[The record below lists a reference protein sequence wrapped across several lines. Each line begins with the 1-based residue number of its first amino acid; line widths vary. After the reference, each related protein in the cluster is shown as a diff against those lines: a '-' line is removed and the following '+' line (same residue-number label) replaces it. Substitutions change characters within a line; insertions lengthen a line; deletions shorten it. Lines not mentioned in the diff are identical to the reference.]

1 MIRNTFTFLECN
13 DCDGIG
19 CHINLLLVYIYIYI
33 KKLHKP
39 STFKK
44 PCFCTFLSCSIWCFS
59 TSFSPCNSRV
69 FFSRVSNRSNIWIIV
84 SGLISAL
91 AGEIKIVKTN
101 DAGKTWRI
109 TDLELPSEFCTRL
122 ISKVKDSLL
131 LSCNGTS
138 SDFYE
143 SSDFGKSWQHVRE
156 HESF

>member
-1 MIRNTFTFLECN
+1 MVLEYSASGRT
-13 DCDGIG
+13 DILPVAGG
-19 CHINLLLVYIYIYI
+19 V
-33 KKLHKP
+33 
-39 STFKK
+39 
-44 PCFCTFLSCSIWCFS
+44 
-59 TSFSPCNSRV
+59 SFSDYNFWSGK
-69 FFSRVSNRSNIWIIV
+69 RSN
-84 SGLISAL
+84 
-91 AGEIKIVKTN
+91 EIKIVKTN